1 MFWSAPLLALPLLSA
16 SALPTGSIQSR
27 CTVSNDIYDD
37 LVYYLQY
44 ASSAYLDE
52 CANPNGNTLVQRYD
66 NESTDTQAF
75 LARDD
80 TKGEIV
86 IVLRGSS
93 TVRDLATDGDIPLVD
108 LSIQGVNAPAGTQVH
123 HGFHTAWNSIAADVI
138 TTIQS
143 ELASHP
149 NYTLATSG
157 HSLGGALSSL
167 AGITLQQNFPDVP
180 SKMYTF
186 GQPRTGNPT
195 YAYFVD
201 AQLGSNI
208 FRGVHGS
215 DGVPTMISEDLGYQH
230 HGVEYFQYEDPSSAE
245 TTKACAGNEDPTC
258 SASIPSSGIN
268 MYHLIYYNITVGTAF
283 CD

>member
-1 MFWSAPLLALPLLSA
+1 MFWSASFLALPLLSV
-16 SALPTGSIQSR
+16 SALPSRGIQPR
-27 CTVSNDIYDD
+27 CTVSNETYDD

-52 CANPNGNTLVQRYD
+52 CASPNGNTLVQRYD
-66 NESTDTQAF
+66 NETTDTQAF

-86 IVLRGSS
+86 IVFRGSS
-93 TVRDLATDGDIPLVD
+93 TVQDLATDGDITLVD
-108 LSIQGVNAPAGTQVH
+108 LNIQGVNAPVGTQVH
-123 HGFHTAWNSIAADVI
+123 HGFHTAWNSIVGDVI
-138 TTIQS
+138 ITIQS

-167 AGITLQQNFPDVP
+167 GGITLQQNFPDVP
-180 SKMYTF
+180 LKMYTF
-186 GQPRTGNPT
+186 GQPRTGNPS

-201 AQLGSNI
+201 SKLGSNI

-215 DGVPTMISEDLGYQH
+215 DGVPTMISQDLGYQH
-230 HGVEYFQYEDPSSAE
+230 HGVEYFQSGDPPSAG
-245 TTKACAGNEDPTC
+245 TTKACIGNEDPTC

-268 MYHLIYYNITVGTAF
+268 MYHLIYYDITVGTAF